1 MKKIL
6 NYNIN
11 NELEIIYLGKKEN
24 IIKFDSESDTRF
36 LERLEFLKKLEQKK
50 IVWKDANKY
59 SKLWYNIKYN
69 KVKYS
74 ADLYK
79 IIISFDSSLKKF

>member
-11 NELEIIYLGKKEN
+11 EEIEIIYLGKKEN
-24 IIKFDSESDTRF
+24 IIKFNSESNTRF
-36 LERLEFLKKLEQKK
+36 LQRLDFLKKLEQKK
-50 IVWKDANKY
+50 IIWKDANKY

-69 KVKYS
+69 KLKYS
-74 ADLYK
+74 NDLYK
-79 IIISFDSSLKKF
+79 IIISLDSSLKN

>member
-11 NELEIIYLGKKEN
+11 NELEISYLGKKEN
-24 IIKFDSESDTRF
+24 IIKFDSESDMRF
-36 LERLEFLKKLEQKK
+36 LERLDFLKKLEQKK

-74 ADLYK
+74 SDLYK

>member
-79 IIISFDSSLKKF
+79 TIISFDSSLKKF